1 MAFFVGRGN
10 TPSGQEVPQGSVDI
24 FDAILLIVI
33 AVGLT
38 TFLLLLES

>member
-1 MAFFVGRGN
+1 
-10 TPSGQEVPQGSVDI
+10 VDI

-38 TFLLLLES
+38 TFLFRLGS

>member
-1 MAFFVGRGN
+1 M
-10 TPSGQEVPQGSVDI
+10 DI

-38 TFLLLLES
+38 TFLSSWVLTCGPGQFSYRTLPYRLRGV